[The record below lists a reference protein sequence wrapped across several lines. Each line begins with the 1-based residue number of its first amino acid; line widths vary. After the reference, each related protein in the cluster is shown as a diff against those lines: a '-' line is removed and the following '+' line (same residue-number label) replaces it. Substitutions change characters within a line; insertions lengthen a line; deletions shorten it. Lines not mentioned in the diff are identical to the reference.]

1 MSNTRKLSVATLALL
16 TTLAAGLPIAHAED
30 TPAPSSSES
39 TPSETPNNNGDDT
52 QDDSEGNTQDGDTR
66 SNQDGGSEDNP
77 QDDSDTDKKETN
89 SKLAIKTYDISNEE
103 AKKQLSEL
111 KLGKSRAGMDEH
123 FADFVTEKDGPCK
136 TDFSVMVR
144 DMDNVGIGGGDQEC
158 TIDSGV
164 LVSPYSGNS
173 VDSKD
178 VTVDHIVSPANAF
191 ASGAKAWNKETKTK
205 FFNDQLNLIAV
216 SMSDANL
223 HGGQRFDKWQPE
235 NKEFQDAFA
244 RRYIQVKHAYG
255 LTVTRVEKAALSKAI
270 GAHTAPTDRNATNAP
285 RVSPAPSGNV
295 SRSARVNR
303 MITPPRVARDIPK
316 QQKVSHKNI
325 GIVNNAKGNH
335 DDITIGI
342 ISFPDGRVEFR
353 TGDGKNTAALANSQ
367 QGNTSRHYRG
377 ESKSSSSAIAGNDF
391 GKVRATKKGSA
402 SGNALSTNGIKTAKV
417 DTNRR

>member
-30 TPAPSSSES
+30 TPSPSSSES

-52 QDDSEGNTQDGDTR
+52 QDDSEGNTQDGNTR

-77 QDDSDTDKKETN
+77 RDNSDSDKKETN

-111 KLGKSRAGMDEH
+111 KLAKSRAGMDEH
-123 FADFVTEKDGPCK
+123 FADFVTEEDGPCK

-255 LTVTRVEKAALSKAI
+255 LTVTRAEKAALSKAI
-270 GAHTAPTDRNATNAP
+270 GAPVSGNSASTP
-285 RVSPAPSGNV
+285 RASHPSGNV
-295 SRSARVNR
+295 SRGARVNR

-353 TGDGKNTAALANSQ
+353 TGDGKNTAASANSQ

-391 GKVRATKKGSA
+391 GKVRATKRGSA
-402 SGNALSTNGIKTAKV
+402 RGNALSTNGIKTAKV
-417 DTNRR
+417 DTNKR